1 MRSRHRAFSPH
12 RPGPRAPSPRP
23 RRRRIGAVATV
34 TLVLGVLGAASVAAA
49 VPAGAKST
57 PPVTLEGKVNNKGV
71 GTVSNGKVEIEQDNF
86 YFKKTFIKGTAGTV
100 TVKLENE
107 GNTEHSF
114 TIDDQNIDEVVQP
127 GKKKTVTLT
136 LTDGQPVNFYCKFH
150 RSSGMQG
157 AFFTTA
163 GTTNSTR

>member
-1 MRSRHRAFSPH
+1 M
-12 RPGPRAPSPRP
+12 
-23 RRRRIGAVATV
+23 TV
-34 TLVLGVLGAASVAAA
+34 VLGVLGAASVTVAA
-49 VPAGAKST
+49 PAGAKST
-57 PPVTLEGKVNNKGV
+57 PPVTVEGKVNNKGV
-71 GTVSNGKVEIEQDNF
+71 GTVANGKVDIEQDNF

-107 GNTEHSF
+107 GNTQHSF

-127 GKKKTVTLT
+127 GKTKTVTVK

-157 AFFTTA
+157 AFFTAA
-163 GTTNSTR
+163 GTTSAGSTTSTTR